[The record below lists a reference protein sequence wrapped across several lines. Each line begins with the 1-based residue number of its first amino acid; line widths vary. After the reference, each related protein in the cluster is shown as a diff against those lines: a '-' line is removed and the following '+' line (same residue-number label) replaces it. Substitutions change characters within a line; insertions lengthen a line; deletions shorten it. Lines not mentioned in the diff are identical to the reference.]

1 MTALGLARNVHKSCF
16 YYPNVQDA
24 FHSAGEL
31 QATLQEVDVPVVA
44 AEECQRALRS
54 EGLGRR

>member
-1 MTALGLARNVHKSCF
+1 MKFRCHLYSRASCF